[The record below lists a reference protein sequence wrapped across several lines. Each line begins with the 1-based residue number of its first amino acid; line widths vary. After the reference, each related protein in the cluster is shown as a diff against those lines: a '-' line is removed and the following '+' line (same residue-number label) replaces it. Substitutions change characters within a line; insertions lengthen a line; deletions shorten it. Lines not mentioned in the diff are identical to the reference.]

1 MTIDTDTI
9 RKLLDLVED
18 NKDTFNEFEYIQS
31 CNALKELYTRSKT
44 EFIDI
49 PESVLELIYGLQN
62 KEASMISKIQKLED
76 ELQQPVPAIPV
87 TNKDRQQLI
96 ELLWPETIRRG
107 PRGGVVKMTVTE
119 IKTCISYIA
128 MTTPIDEVAFEKIVL
143 EKLYQEHNRHM
154 RNTLNKLKEAHSELR
169 SWRNRLAWFQDN
181 FNQVHLL

>member
-1 MTIDTDTI
+1 MIIDTDII
-9 RKLLDLVED
+9 RKLLDLVEE
-18 NKDTFNEFEYIQS
+18 NKDTFNEFEYLQS

-49 PESVLELIYGLQN
+49 PENVLLLILGFQH
-62 KEASMISKIQKLED
+62 KEATMISNIQKLED
-76 ELQQPVPAIPV
+76 ELQQPAPSISV

-128 MTTPIDEVAFEKIVL
+128 MTTPVDEVTFDKIIL
-143 EKLYQEHNRHM
+143 EKLYAEHKKKM
-154 RNTLNKLKEAHSELR
+154 LNTLNRLRAAHSELR
-169 SWRNRLAWFQDN
+169 NWRDRLSWFQDN
-181 FNQVHLL
+181 YHHLGHV